1 MYLVEYRG
9 HKCMSYNF
17 NLKICIAGTNI
28 FQGYYKDPEKTKA
41 ALIDGWYHTGDIG
54 TFELVNLKKPFFMFE
69 H

>member
-1 MYLVEYRG
+1 MTFNVLRQNIKVINL
-9 HKCMSYNF
+9 SYNF

-54 TFELVNLKKPFFMFE
+54 TFELVNL
-69 H
+69 